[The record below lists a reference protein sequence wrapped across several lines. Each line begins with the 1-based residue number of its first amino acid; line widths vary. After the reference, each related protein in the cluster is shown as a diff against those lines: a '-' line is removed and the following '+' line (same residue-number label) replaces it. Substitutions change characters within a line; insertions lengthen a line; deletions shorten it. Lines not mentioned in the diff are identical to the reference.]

1 MDSQPEN
8 KSNFSYYHIQEYQHI
23 NKNLN
28 KLVSFEFLLE
38 QTLNYIS
45 NKSKFFNKERFL
57 EILSLSQLVKVY
69 LKIKKMSINQ
79 KQIYISE
86 GNSQEELDEQNRQ
99 KSEAFEKFFTEDY
112 IEKYRNLQPEEQIK
126 KMAETLERIKNRQQN
141 GMTFNQDF
149 EEELQRSHKRVGLL
163 SKLPIPK
170 DLLDTKHPN
179 QKKSDYMIFI
189 GEILFIIRP
198 LIYCILLRIFGIN
211 SYTPY
216 MISLI
221 IDLLRLILQRK
232 IKFYQPA
239 QREEFKTRNKEM
251 ILNYLLRNPFYS
263 HIFRNKV
270 LIPFLDSIFGNR
282 FQFIKSFILGII
294 EMRCSICLLL

>member
-1 MDSQPEN
+1 MDSQQEN
-8 KSNFSYYHIQEYQHI
+8 KSSQIYQSFQQYQHI
-23 NKNLN
+23 NKSLN

-45 NKSKFFNKERFL
+45 NKSTFFNKDRFL
-57 EILSLSQLVKVY
+57 EILSLSQFVKVY
-69 LKIKKMSINQ
+69 FKLQKMNISQ

-86 GNSQEELDEQNRQ
+86 GNMQEELDEQNRQ

-112 IEKYRNLQPEEQIK
+112 IEKYRNLQPEEQIQ

-141 GMTFNQDF
+141 GMTFNEDF

-170 DLLDTKHPN
+170 DLLETKQPN
-179 QKKSDYMIFI
+179 QKKSDYMIFV
-189 GEILFIIRP
+189 GEVLFIVRP
-198 LIYCILLRIFGIN
+198 LIYCILLRMFGVK

-221 IDLLRLILQRK
+221 IDLFRLILQRK

-270 LIPFLDSIFGNR
+270 LIPMLDSLFGSR
-282 FQFIKSFILGII
+282 LQFLKSFILGII

>member
-8 KSNFSYYHIQEYQHI
+8 KSNLAYYATQEYQHL

-57 EILSLSQLVKVY
+57 EILSLSQLAKVY
-69 LKIKKMSINQ
+69 LKLKKMNIGQ

-86 GNSQEELDEQNRQ
+86 GNLQEELDEQNRQ

-141 GMTFNQDF
+141 GMAFNQDF

-170 DLLDTKHPN
+170 DLLETKHPN

-189 GEILFIIRP
+189 GEIMFIIRP
-198 LIYCILLRIFGIN
+198 LIYCILLRIFGVK

-239 QREEFKTRNKEM
+239 QREEFKARNKEM

-263 HIFRNKV
+263 QIFRNKV

-282 FQFIKSFILGII
+282 LQFLKSFILGII